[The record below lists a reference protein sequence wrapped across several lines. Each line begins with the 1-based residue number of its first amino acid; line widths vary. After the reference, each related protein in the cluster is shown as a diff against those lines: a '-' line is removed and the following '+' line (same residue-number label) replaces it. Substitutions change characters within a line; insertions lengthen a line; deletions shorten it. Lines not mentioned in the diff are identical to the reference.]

1 MIVDRCCSRSPPPAQ
16 EPPAP
21 PPNPANADYHFRYLN
36 RLDPGAGLA
45 PDGERASLSQGQRHR
60 RAARIPPSTDTV
72 TIHYV
77 GRFIDGTEFDSSVAR
92 GEPAT
97 FPLPRLIR
105 GWQEGVP
112 LMGVGDRYEFA
123 IPYNLA
129 YGYAGRGPIPGGATL
144 LFTIDLIA
152 IAPPAIDAGRTRMV
166 DGRFTDA
173 LLQAMLYPA
182 AARKDAMRTGRLS
195 ISRGHQLQER
205 RSRPPP
211 HLTLVPPPAEL

>member
-1 MIVDRCCSRSPPPAQ
+1 MIGALIALAAAAQ
-16 EPPAP
+16 APAP
-21 PPNPANADYHFRYLN
+21 AAPSVSPNADYHFRYLN
-36 RLDPGAGLA
+36 GLDPAQGWHRTLSGLRYRKIGGTANGPRPA
-45 PDGERASLSQGQRHR
+45 P
-60 RAARIPPSTDTV
+60 TDTV

-77 GRFIDGTEFDSSVAR
+77 GRFIDGNVFDSSVAR

-112 LMGVGDRYEFA
+112 LMSVGDRFEFA

-152 IAPPAIDAGRTRMV
+152 IAP
-166 DGRFTDA
+166 
-173 LLQAMLYPA
+173 
-182 AARKDAMRTGRLS
+182 
-195 ISRGHQLQER
+195 H
-205 RSRPPP
+205 
-211 HLTLVPPPAEL
+211 